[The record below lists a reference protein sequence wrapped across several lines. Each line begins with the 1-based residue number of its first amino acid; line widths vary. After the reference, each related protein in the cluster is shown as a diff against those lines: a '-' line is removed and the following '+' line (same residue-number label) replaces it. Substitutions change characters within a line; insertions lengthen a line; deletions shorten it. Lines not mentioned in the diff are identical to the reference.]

1 MPFRLWDRIR
11 DWVILSVLLLLAIV
25 MMLAQNDPML
35 RGMRSVSLEVTSWVE
50 ARFARV
56 GHFYRALDENEIL
69 RRDNI
74 DLSSQLARSRE
85 ARLENER
92 LRKLLDFRDGSTQT
106 MVAARI
112 IAKNIF
118 GPDNFLLL
126 DVGRADGIEAAMAVV
141 DEKGILGTVIL
152 VSDHYSRVMPYLNT
166 DFHVPGK
173 IQPLQAVGIVS
184 WPGSRYDV
192 LVLENVVKTEPVEP
206 GQLVVTSSSSVFFPP
221 GYPIGRVDSVAKRPG
236 ENLLEIHLSPASPL
250 NTADHAFVILHKP
263 DPERASLEEAQ
274 PFR

>member
-11 DWVILSVLLLLAIV
+11 DWAVLTMLLLCAVV
-25 MMLAQNDPML
+25 MMLAQNAPML

-50 ARFARV
+50 ARFAWV
-56 GHFYRALDENEIL
+56 GHFFRALDENEIL
-69 RRDNI
+69 RQDNI

-92 LRKLLDFRDGSTQT
+92 LQSMLGFRAGSSYT

-112 IAKNIF
+112 IAKDIF
-118 GPDNFLLL
+118 GPNNFIML
-126 DVGRADGIEAAMAVV
+126 DVGRLDGVDAGMAVV
-141 DEKGILGTVIL
+141 DDQGILGRV
-152 VSDHYSRVMPYLNT
+152 VSVSEHYSRVMPYLNT
-166 DFHVPGK
+166 DFHVPAK

-192 LVLENVVKTEPVEP
+192 LVLENVVKTEPVVP
-206 GQLVVTSSSSVFFPP
+206 GQLVVTSSYSGVFPP
-221 GYPIGRVDSVAKRPG
+221 DYPIGQVDSVANRPG

-250 NTADHAFVILHKP
+250 NTAHHAFVILSKP
-263 DPERASLEEAQ
+263 DPERARLEAQ
-274 PFR
+274 GIQ

>member
-11 DWVILSVLLLLAIV
+11 DWVVLTLLLLSAIV
-25 MMLAQNDPML
+25 MMLAQNDSMF
-35 RGMRSVSLEVTSWVE
+35 RGMRGVSLEVTSWVE
-50 ARFARV
+50 ARFAWV
-56 GHFYRALDENEIL
+56 GGFFGTLEENEIL

-74 DLSSQLARSRE
+74 DLSSRLARSRE

-92 LRKLLDFRDGSTQT
+92 LQKLLAFRQNSPHT

-112 IAKNIF
+112 IAKDIF

-126 DVGRADGIEAAMAVV
+126 DVGRADGVEAGLAVI
-141 DEKGILGTVIL
+141 DEKGILGTVVL
-152 VSDHYSRVMPYLNT
+152 VSTHYSRVMPYLNT
-166 DFHVPGK
+166 DFHVPAK
-173 IQPLQAVGIVS
+173 ILPLQAIGMVS

-206 GQLVVTSSSSVFFPP
+206 GQLVVTSNVSVFFPP
-221 GYPIGRVDSVAKRPG
+221 GYPIGRVDSVANRPG

-250 NTADHAFVILHKP
+250 NTAEHAFVILDKP
-263 DPERASLEEAQ
+263 DPERVQLERQ
-274 PFR
+274 RIQ

>member
-11 DWVILSVLLLLAIV
+11 DWVILSVLLLSSKVI
-25 MMLAQNDPML
+25 MLAQNDPML

-92 LRKLLDFRDGSTQT
+92 LRKLLHFRDSSAQT

-112 IAKNIF
+112 IDKNIF
-118 GPDNFLLL
+118 GPNNFLLL

-152 VSDHYSRVMPYLNT
+152 VSEHYSRVMPYLNT

-192 LVLENVVKTEPVEP
+192 LVLENVVKTELVEP
-206 GQLVVTSSSSVFFPP
+206 GQLVVTGSSVFFPP
-221 GYPIGRVDSVAKRPG
+221 GYPIGRIDSVAKRPG
-236 ENLLEIHLSPASPL
+236 ENLLEIHLSPAAPL

-274 PFR
+274 EFR